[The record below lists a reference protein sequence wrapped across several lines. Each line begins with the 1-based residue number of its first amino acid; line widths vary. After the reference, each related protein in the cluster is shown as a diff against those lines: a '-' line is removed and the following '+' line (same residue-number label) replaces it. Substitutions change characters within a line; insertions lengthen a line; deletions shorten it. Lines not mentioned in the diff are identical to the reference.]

1 MSCTSLTEAP
11 ETLGVARETRPPAP
25 RSRAAWTASGIRT
38 VQELLGHPDV
48 YIHVNRGPAGVHS
61 PAHRM
66 LGA

>member
-1 MSCTSLTEAP
+1 MVS
-11 ETLGVARETRPPAP
+11 TRRPAV
-25 RSRAAWTASGIRT
+25 RDVASGGPATPRLFDPHYDTRT

-48 YIHVNRGPAGVHS
+48 YTHVNRGPAGVHS